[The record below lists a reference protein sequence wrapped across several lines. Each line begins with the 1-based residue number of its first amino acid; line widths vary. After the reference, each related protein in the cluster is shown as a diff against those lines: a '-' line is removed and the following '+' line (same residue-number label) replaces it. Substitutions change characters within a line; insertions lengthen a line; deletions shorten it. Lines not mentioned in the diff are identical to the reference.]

1 MAENSV
7 ITRWHNGG
15 NCIVITREPIIEIA
29 GQRVISYEATHK
41 VYKFT
46 DQRISKLC
54 MAAAHIISDLMEK
67 EA

>member
-7 ITRWHNGG
+7 ISKWHNGG
-15 NCIVITREPIIEIA
+15 TYIVITREPIIEIA
-29 GQRVISYEATHK
+29 GQRVVSYEATHR

-46 DQRISKLC
+46 DRRISKLC